1 MWDQIKTYVLEIAI
15 KKYAPVAVAA
25 AFTALGTYLAANS
38 GWLEQWGITYGT
50 WPLHWAA
57 TDGPSGHVIL
67 IELDTLSASA
77 YTLIIALAAT
87 LIRAIQHHATGT
99 PITTDKEKP

>member
-38 GWLEQWGITYGT
+38 GGWNNGALPTEPGLCT
-50 WPLHWAA
+50 
-57 TDGPSGHVIL
+57 GPRLMDHRDMSF
-67 IELDTLSASA
+67 
-77 YTLIIALAAT
+77 
-87 LIRAIQHHATGT
+87 
-99 PITTDKEKP
+99 